1 MPETDLNKGHSGGKT
16 PASFSPKGEMNIMMV
31 QNSFVGIGRVTRD
44 PVILENKDGSRKVKF
59 TLAIQDSFKSDAGR
73 TGEKKRA
80 TQFIPMEAF
89 IRKEDVEAGKLGV
102 WPHVHEGDRIAC
114 GGHMKSEQYEKNGE
128 MIYTTKLVVDSV
140 SLEENRSATEAR
152 AAKKQANTEAA
163 PAPAAAENEP
173 LPFN

>member
-1 MPETDLNKGHSGGKT
+1 
-16 PASFSPKGEMNIMMV
+16 
-31 QNSFVGIGRVTRD
+31 
-44 PVILENKDGSRKVKF
+44 
-59 TLAIQDSFKSDAGR
+59 
-73 TGEKKRA
+73 
-80 TQFIPMEAF
+80 
-89 IRKEDVEAGKLGV
+89 
-102 WPHVHEGDRIAC
+102 
-114 GGHMKSEQYEKNGE
+114 MKSEQYEKNGE

>member
-1 MPETDLNKGHSGGKT
+1 
-16 PASFSPKGEMNIMMV
+16 MMV

-59 TLAIQDSFKSDAGR
+59 TLAIQDSFKSGND
-73 TGEKKRA
+73 KKRA

-89 IRKEDVEAGKLGV
+89 VRKEDVEAGKLGV
-102 WPHVHEGDRIAC
+102 WPHIHEGDRIAC

-128 MIYTTKLVVDSV
+128 MVYTTKLVVDSV

-163 PAPAAAENEP
+163 PAPAAAEEEP